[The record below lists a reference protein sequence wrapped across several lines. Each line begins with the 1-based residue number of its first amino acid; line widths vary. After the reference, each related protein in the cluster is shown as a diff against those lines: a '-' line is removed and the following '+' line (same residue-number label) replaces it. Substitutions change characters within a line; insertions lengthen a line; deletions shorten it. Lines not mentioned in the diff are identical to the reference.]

1 MSTNQTTKTT
11 KTAVAATTETLTGA
25 RVTITLNGHRYINQK
40 GTIVGES
47 KTNYR
52 IQVDGVKSTQTVSK
66 AGVRRNR
73 GRRPKAN

>member
-1 MSTNQTTKTT
+1 MSTTTSTT
-11 KTAVAATTETLTGA
+11 KTAVAATTSETLTGA